1 MAHFELGA
9 GRVSRPV
16 AHHCVDEIWYILHGR
31 GEMWRRQGDRQ
42 ETVPLAAGTCLTI
55 PAGTHFPVPV
65 IPGWSPDGR
74 SRDDA
79 AVAWPWRGL
88 PGQREVGDRSA
99 VSRQRWDNPVQLPGT
114 ARTGR
119 PDASPTGRLCC
130 PPIAHD
136 RRCRSWPAQPQPVGL
151 LPPGRRQIRA
161 FAWRWLRACRV
172 VGNPHF
178 RRTGSLGWRRFP
190 GVRGRGVA
198 SKRPIG
204 TRPGDGQKG
213 GQHVCAGDP
222 GPCVRRR
229 AGARAA

>member
-79 AVAWPWRGL
+79 AVAWLWRGL

-99 VSRQRWDNPVQLPGT
+99 VSRQRWDNPVQLPGA

-119 PDASPTGRLCC
+119 PDASPAGRLCC

-136 RRCRSWPAQPQPVGL
+136 CRCCSWAQPQPQPQPVGL
-151 LPPGRRQIRA
+151 LPPGRRQMRMLSVA
-161 FAWRWLRACRV
+161 
-172 VGNPHF
+172 GNMP
-178 RRTGSLGWRRFP
+178 
-190 GVRGRGVA
+190 A
-198 SKRPIG
+198 E
-204 TRPGDGQKG
+204 
-213 GQHVCAGDP
+213 
-222 GPCVRRR
+222 R
-229 AGARAA
+229 AGCDLARAAGGVAAA